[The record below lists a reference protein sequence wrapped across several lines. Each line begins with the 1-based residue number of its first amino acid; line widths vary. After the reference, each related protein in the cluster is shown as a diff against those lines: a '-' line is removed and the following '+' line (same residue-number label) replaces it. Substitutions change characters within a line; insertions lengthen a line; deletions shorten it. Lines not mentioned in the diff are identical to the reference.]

1 MVMGC
6 IPVFVADYTVYPY
19 QEILDYTRFGVFLR
33 ESEIPILGTQF
44 FTIYI
49 KHNNLTYIIKLGDIL
64 SSYSKQQMEE
74 MQAVIRIIARRSFL
88 YHDNPPELVKG
99 TYSIIDWVMK
109 AFYLRR
115 MVFSWDQIWG
125 TGSLPAY
132 VLPLLQDK

>member
-33 ESEIPILGTQF
+33 ESEIPILGTLF
-44 FTIYI
+44 RTIYI
-49 KHNNLTYIIKLGDIL
+49 KHNIFIFKLGDML

-74 MQAVIRIIARRSFL
+74 MQAVSRIIARRSFL
-88 YHDNPPELVKG
+88 YHDDPPELIKG
-99 TYSIIDWVMK
+99 PYSIIDWVMK